1 MESTFAIREPK
12 PMTSSER
19 WQTLTAAN
27 L

>member
-12 PMTSSER
+12 PMTSSEWR
-19 WQTLTAAN
+19 QTLTAAN